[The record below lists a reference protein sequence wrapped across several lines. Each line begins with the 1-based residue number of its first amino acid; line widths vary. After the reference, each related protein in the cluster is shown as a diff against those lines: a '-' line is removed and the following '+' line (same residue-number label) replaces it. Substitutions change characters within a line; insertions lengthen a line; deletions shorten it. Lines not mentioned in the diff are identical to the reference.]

1 LVLCG
6 ARSFGKYKQ
15 ALRRKP
21 GFTSGCYSDSG
32 KRNERLKALER
43 RTEMEWQII
52 VVLAVVAPL
61 MLFPA
66 AFIWYVT
73 LGGLY
78 KERRMRHAER
88 ATAKGTL
95 VAHPA

>member
-1 LVLCG
+1 
-6 ARSFGKYKQ
+6 
-15 ALRRKP
+15 
-21 GFTSGCYSDSG
+21 
-32 KRNERLKALER
+32 
-43 RTEMEWQII
+43 MEWQII